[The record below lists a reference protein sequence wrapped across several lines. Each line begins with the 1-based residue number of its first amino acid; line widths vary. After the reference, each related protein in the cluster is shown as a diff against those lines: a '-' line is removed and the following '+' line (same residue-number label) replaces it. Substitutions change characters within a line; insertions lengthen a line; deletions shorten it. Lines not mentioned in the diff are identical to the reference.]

1 MKPAPFDLVRAT
13 ALDQVFEAFAAH
25 GEDAVILAGGQ
36 SLMPTL
42 NMRLSAPKV
51 LIDVNAIAR
60 LDGIEETPRG
70 IRIGALARHRD
81 VAASDLVRQRLPLIA
96 DAVRHIGHAA
106 IRNRGTFGGSLA
118 LADPAAEL
126 PACALVLGAQL
137 TLAGPEGERVV
148 HAEDFF
154 HGMFET
160 ALAPG
165 EILVSATFPAPAE
178 GAVWGFAELARR
190 HGDYAMAGL
199 AVSGTAPGGTLEALR
214 MVFFGVADRPV
225 LAPGAA
231 EAVLGQ
237 PLDALALDDAAAALD
252 GDLDPM
258 GDLHAPAAVKRHL
271 AKVLTRR
278 VLADLGS
285 VS

>member
-178 GAVWGFAELARR
+178 GVVWGFAELARR

>member
-1 MKPAPFDLVRAT
+1 
-13 ALDQVFEAFAAH
+13 
-25 GEDAVILAGGQ
+25 
-36 SLMPTL
+36 
-42 NMRLSAPKV
+42 
-51 LIDVNAIAR
+51 
-60 LDGIEETPRG
+60 
-70 IRIGALARHRD
+70 
-81 VAASDLVRQRLPLIA
+81 
-96 DAVRHIGHAA
+96 
-106 IRNRGTFGGSLA
+106 
-118 LADPAAEL
+118 
-126 PACALVLGAQL
+126 
-137 TLAGPEGERVV
+137 
-148 HAEDFF
+148 
-154 HGMFET
+154 
-160 ALAPG
+160 
-165 EILVSATFPAPAE
+165 
-178 GAVWGFAELARR
+178 
-190 HGDYAMAGL
+190 
-199 AVSGTAPGGTLEALR
+199 

>member
-1 MKPAPFDLVRAT
+1 
-13 ALDQVFEAFAAH
+13 
-25 GEDAVILAGGQ
+25 
-36 SLMPTL
+36 MPTL